1 VREPKL
7 FEAGLEGGGLA
18 AEKRDL
24 RQRSQDLRALGG
36 GGTDWRRP
44 LLAGP
49 PWHLPVQPLE
59 PLWPLQRLDIS
70 QLSVPVADHP
80 SLSGGNVPRG

>member
-18 AEKRDL
+18 AEEHDL
-24 RQRSQDLRALGG
+24 RQRSQDLHALGG

-44 LLAGP
+44 LLGGP
-49 PWHLPVQPLE
+49 PLHLPVQTLE

-70 QLSVPVADHP
+70 QLSAPVADHP